1 MQQQLP
7 PPLLLLLAAAVAPA
21 SGPGPLPAMSAG
33 DSTVQPPERFGVVA
47 PQLYRSSVF
56 HPVNFTFLS
65 QLRLKTILHLS
76 PEVTLRAVENFIKE
90 SNIRLVHLGIKFW
103 KPSHGWRPTS
113 EELLKEA
120 LEMVLDVRNH
130 PLMLMCTSGVHQ
142 TGTVVGCLRRIQ
154 RYSFTSIIDELR
166 SFAFPGHTRYASENF
181 IEFFDVDVVSLP
193 EKLPDWF
200 RRRREV
206 EEITLRALADR
217 HSHGL
222 GMGQGQ
228 GPAQGGAG
236 AVEPAYL
243 VLLGTTTGPL
253 VTKPL
258 EGGSKDVK
266 DKSGDGDGDDDDIPA
281 GKPVLSKAKLA
292 PASAPMQVPVPAPT
306 LAASSNAALMSLG
319 SGDPKARKEKGD
331 DAGKKPVTEEPVDN
345 LIVIFENE
353 ARA

>member
-1 MQQQLP
+1 
-7 PPLLLLLAAAVAPA
+7 
-21 SGPGPLPAMSAG
+21 MSAAG
-33 DSTVQPPERFGVVA
+33 AADSTVQPPERFGVIA

-120 LEMVLDVRNH
+120 IELVLDVRNH

-193 EKLPDWF
+193 EKLPEWF
-200 RRRREV
+200 KRRREV
-206 EEITLRALADR
+206 EETTLRALAQR
-217 HSHGL
+217 QLGL
-222 GMGQGQ
+222 GLGLGQGQGQ
-228 GPAQGGAG
+228 GPAQGGPDTP
-236 AVEPAYL
+236 EPAYL
-243 VLLGTTTGPL
+243 ALLGTTSGPL

-266 DKSGDGDGDDDDIPA
+266 DKGGDDDDDDA
-281 GKPVLSKAKLA
+281 SVTKLVLSKAKPTPAPAPATAPLA
-292 PASAPMQVPVPAPT
+292 PA
-306 LAASSNAALMSLG
+306 LAASSSAALASLG
-319 SGDPKARKEKGD
+319 GGDPKARKDKAE
-331 DAGKKPVTEEPVDN
+331 DATKKPAAEEPVDN
-345 LIVIFENE
+345 LIVVFENE
-353 ARA
+353 ART